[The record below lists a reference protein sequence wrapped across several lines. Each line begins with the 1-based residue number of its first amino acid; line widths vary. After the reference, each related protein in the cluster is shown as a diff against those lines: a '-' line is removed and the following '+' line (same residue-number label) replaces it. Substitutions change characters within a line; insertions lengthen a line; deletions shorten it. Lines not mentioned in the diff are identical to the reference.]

1 VSSSQPANVQNKP
14 LASSRIQP
22 EHEQWRMGSGW
33 RSRVTF
39 LVARSGNRGACSP
52 AGALSPAVRK
62 ELNLNLS
69 AVHVNIRS
77 RALRPTI

>member
-1 VSSSQPANVQNKP
+1 MSSSQPANVQNKP

-39 LVARSGNRGACSP
+39 LVARP
-52 AGALSPAVRK
+52 AIGALVARPA
-62 ELNLNLS
+62 
-69 AVHVNIRS
+69 H
-77 RALRPTI
+77 